1 MMKWLIISLV
11 FAFSAQEMSEAEIKS
26 FKAGVKKTAELTETL
41 SADFSQFRHSSYLAK
56 PAQSSGKMYFTK
68 EGFVAWNYISP
79 EAIAILFRD
88 KKMYVR
94 QKGKTKDLQGGKRLE
109 KFNGLIAGSLT
120 GDLFDA
126 PQFQYQFLKK
136 TTGNWVILT
145 VKDAQLKRMV
155 KKIEMHFQDHVVD
168 EVIMTDPSGDY
179 THIKFKNREVNKK
192 LPAQIFQP

>member
-1 MMKWLIISLV
+1 MKWLIISLV

-41 SADFSQFRHSSYLAK
+41 SADFFQFRHSSYLAK

-94 QKGKTKDLQGGKRLE
+94 QKGKTKDLQSGKRLE
-109 KFNGLIAGSLT
+109 KFNGLISGSLT

-136 TTGNWVILT
+136 STGNWVILT

-155 KKIEMHFQDHVVD
+155 KKIEMHFEDHVVD